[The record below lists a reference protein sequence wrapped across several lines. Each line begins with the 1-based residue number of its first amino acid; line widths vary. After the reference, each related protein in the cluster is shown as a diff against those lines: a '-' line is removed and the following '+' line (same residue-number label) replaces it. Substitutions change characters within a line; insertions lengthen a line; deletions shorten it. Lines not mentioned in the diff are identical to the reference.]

1 MLFIGEASW
10 SNVMT
15 VKRIFR
21 CFELALSLKVN
32 FFKSCFAA
40 FGVILCSEL
49 DLYQFLFSFLL
60 ISDIDC
66 VEDQKNEMQEDDLN
80 GKDILNFLSCGFFY
94 FWCWV
99 LIGIFVHNYR
109 KCIIR
114 CYPIQKV
121 WGCTISFGAHGYGFT
136 KPFTNGLLVIL

>member
-40 FGVILCSEL
+40 FGVDMHLMTRYADYLNYKLLTIPFTIPIGANPRRDITLKPIMDKLHSKL
-49 DLYQFLFSFLL
+49 SKWKHKLFSFARRASL
-60 ISDIDC
+60 INFVLWS
-66 VEDQKNEMQEDDLN
+66 LP
-80 GKDILNFLSCGFFY
+80 LFFFLSLNC
-94 FWCWV
+94 
-99 LIGIFVHNYR
+99 LHL
-109 KCIIR
+109 
-114 CYPIQKV
+114 
-121 WGCTISFGAHGYGFT
+121 WGRNLWPS
-136 KPFTNGLLVIL
+136 